1 MAFKNNLYIGSGV
14 YTISDVSKI
23 LKLPYQ
29 KVHTWINKYWDGI
42 LASDMNE
49 LYSVKIASIKTINFY
64 ALIEFYILYLMG
76 ESGVRTRKVL
86 DAHIELSQIFHTKYP
101 FAQKNIIE
109 NIKTDGYRIYF
120 NFHGSYLPLDGTKQF
135 NLDFIEVF
143 FKSLEFDED
152 FLASKFWPMGKES
165 SIVLDPERQQGQPII
180 DKTNI
185 LPQSLYNLY
194 KGGESVEFIA
204 LLYDIDKKSV
214 KDALDFCKSVA

>member
-1 MAFKNNLYIGSGV
+1 MAFKNNLYISSGI

-29 KVHTWINKYWDGI
+29 KVHTWVNKYWDGI
-42 LASDMNE
+42 LASDINE
-49 LYSVKIASIKTINFY
+49 LYSVNIASIKTINFH

-86 DAHIELSQIFHTKYP
+86 DAHVELSQMFHTKYP
-101 FAQKNIIE
+101 FAKKNIIE

-135 NLDFIEVF
+135 NLDFIDVF
-143 FKSLEFDED
+143 FKSLEFNED
-152 FLASKFWPMGKES
+152 FLVSKFWPRGKKS
-165 SIVLDPERQQGQPII
+165 SIVLDPEHQLGQPVIN
-180 DKTNI
+180 KTNI

-204 LLYDIDKKSV
+204 SLYDIDEKSV
-214 KDALDFCKSVA
+214 RDAIDFCKSAA